1 VQSLRYLPLTA
12 EPRTK
17 YQYCN
22 LMFMTASYIVEVLE
36 GKWLGDVLKKRIWG
50 PLGMTSTVSSS
61 LYLKVRVRESR
72 FASPD
77 TTRILSNIFFSL
89 NRKANAEIAVLSSSA
104 KKMHNHLDS
113 LLPLAMPGATNPSI
127 QSLPSTSLLFLAL
140 EL

>member
-1 VQSLRYLPLTA
+1 
-12 EPRTK
+12 
-17 YQYCN
+17 
-22 LMFMTASYIVEVLE
+22 MFMTASYIVEVLE
-36 GKWLGDVLKKRIWG
+36 GKWLGDVLKERIWG

-72 FASPD
+72 FESPD
-77 TTRILSNIFFSL
+77 TRILSYIFFSL
-89 NRKANAEIAVLSSSA
+89 NRKANAEIVVLSSSA

-113 LLPLAMPGATNPSI
+113 LLPLAMPGAKNLSI